1 MYPLSQELYI
11 FNKFGQHV
19 LTKDIMTGNIV
30 YKLSYTQATS
40 NGKLMSV
47 TDAHG
52 KTLTLMRDYR
62 CLSYQKYKY
71 CFTSIFNF
79 K

>member
-1 MYPLSQELYI
+1 LYI

-30 YKLSYTQATS
+30 HKLSYTQATS
-40 NGKLMSV
+40 NGKLLSV

-62 CLSYQKYKY
+62 FVQ
-71 CFTSIFNF
+71 
-79 K
+79 